1 MSEDRPGPASR
12 RHERRGPRPL
22 RTDEP
27 PQEREFWEVWSEEKE
42 KAQAQA
48 QQGEAGVPAP
58 SETPFA
64 PPSDVGASPA
74 SEAPPAPR
82 TDVARLY
89 LNLGRKDG
97 ASDKD
102 IRDLLSAHAG
112 DASVSDIEVMNTH
125 TYLNVAPADAERIV
139 TAITGKELGGRQLIC
154 ESAKPR
160 RR

>member
-1 MSEDRPGPASR
+1 
-12 RHERRGPRPL
+12 
-22 RTDEP
+22 
-27 PQEREFWEVWSEEKE
+27 VWSEEK
-42 KAQAQA
+42 AQA
-48 QQGEAGVPAP
+48 QQAEAGGAAAP
-58 SETPFA
+58 SEA
-64 PPSDVGASPA
+64 PIAPSFDGGAAPVG
-74 SEAPPAPR
+74 EAPPAPR

-125 TYLNVAPADAERIV
+125 TYLNVAPADADRIV
-139 TAITGKELGGRQLIC
+139 TAITGKELDGRQLTC

>member
-1 MSEDRPGPASR
+1 
-12 RHERRGPRPL
+12 L

-42 KAQAQA
+42 KAQAQQA
-48 QQGEAGVPAP
+48 DAGAPTSADAPGAPALGD
-58 SETPFA
+58 A
-64 PPSDVGASPA
+64 PVTAFDVGAPTGG
-74 SEAPPAPR
+74 EAPPAPR

-112 DASVSDIEVMNTH
+112 EASVSDIEVMNTH
-125 TYLNVAPADAERIV
+125 TYLNVAPGDAERIA
-139 TAITGKELGGRQLIC
+139 TAISGKELGGRQLVC
-154 ESAKPR
+154 EAAKPR